1 MQLFFNLVP
10 RKRLVKRLKEAAR
23 ALIKTL
29 LFKAALC
36 RWEATTRDTFRSLR
50 LPLVVGVASSR
61 TLSTPAPPPRHPQP
75 PFARLYGGRKKEHST
90 DAPQEV
96 GWPLGWDLDP
106 GIELEKH
113 TFSPDQTSYLI
124 PIFRWLLSL
133 WTP

>member
-29 LFKAALC
+29 LFKAALR
-36 RWEATTRDTFRSLR
+36 RWEATTCDTFRSLR
-50 LPLVVGVASSR
+50 LPLVGVASSR
-61 TLSTPAPPPRHPQP
+61 TLPPPPHPQP

-90 DAPQEV
+90 DAPREV

-113 TFSPDQTSYLI
+113 TFSPDQTSYFI
-124 PIFRWLLSL
+124 PIFRWLLS
-133 WTP
+133 

>member
-29 LFKAALC
+29 LFKAALR

-61 TLSTPAPPPRHPQP
+61 TLPPPPTHPP
-75 PFARLYGGRKKEHST
+75 
-90 DAPQEV
+90 
-96 GWPLGWDLDP
+96 
-106 GIELEKH
+106 
-113 TFSPDQTSYLI
+113 I
-124 PIFRWLLSL
+124 PIRPSL
-133 WTP
+133 VCMEAERKNIRRMLPKR

>member
-29 LFKAALC
+29 LFKAALR

-61 TLSTPAPPPRHPQP
+61 TLPPTPPPSP
-75 PFARLYGGRKKEHST
+75 PTAQSPSALRSFVWRQKERTFDGCSPRGRV
-90 DAPQEV
+90 AF
-96 GWPLGWDLDP
+96 GLGFGSW
-106 GIELEKH
+106 H
-113 TFSPDQTSYLI
+113 
-124 PIFRWLLSL
+124 
-133 WTP
+133 